1 MVGRGTPAGGRR
13 SDSSADRAGP
23 GVRGAGDADRA
34 VPGGPAQLIHF
45 DRVLSPAEVDEIR
58 RGDRCVYCGR
68 RTRDRTSFV
77 IMGLLAIA
85 TIASAAAL
93 ILFLGCS
100 CT

>member
-1 MVGRGTPAGGRR
+1 MRC
-13 SDSSADRAGP
+13 
-23 GVRGAGDADRA
+23 AGDADRD

-58 RGDRCVYCGR
+58 RGDRCVHCGR

-77 IMGLLAIA
+77 ILGLLAIA

>member
-1 MVGRGTPAGGRR
+1 
-13 SDSSADRAGP
+13 
-23 GVRGAGDADRA
+23 VRGAGDADRA

-45 DRVLSPAEVDEIR
+45 DRVLSPADDEIR

-68 RTRDRTSFV
+68 RTRDRTGFV

-85 TIASAAAL
+85 TVASAIAL
-93 ILFLGCS
+93 LLFLGCS